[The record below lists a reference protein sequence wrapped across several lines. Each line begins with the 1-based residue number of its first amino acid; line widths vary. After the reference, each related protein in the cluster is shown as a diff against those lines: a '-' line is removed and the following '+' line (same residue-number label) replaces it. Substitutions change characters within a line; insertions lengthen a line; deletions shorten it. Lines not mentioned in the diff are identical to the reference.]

1 MEALRA
7 HDATLTKSLLKQK
20 HIEYMKH
27 TLDFMG
33 KSIIHFDYGQP
44 WIYFYILNTLS
55 MCKSE
60 LT

>member
-1 MEALRA
+1 
-7 HDATLTKSLLKQK
+7 
-20 HIEYMKH
+20 MKH